1 MRVVGWRFLLQLN
14 DLVTSLPSVKWQLLQ
29 HWRKWPGASI
39 SLSIRMSWWQCGA
52 ATVQAGAGPSK
63 ALGFLIM
70 MAAWGLY
77 SLGKA
82 AEG

>member
-1 MRVVGWRFLLQLN
+1 MRVVGWRFILQLN
-14 DLVTSLPSVKWQLLQ
+14 DLVTSLPNVKWQLLQ

-39 SLSIRMSWWQCGA
+39 CWSIRMSWWQCGA
-52 ATVQAGAGPSK
+52 ATGQAGAGPSK

-70 MAAWGLY
+70 VATWDLY
-77 SLGKA
+77 FSGQA